1 MTSRQVS
8 IRPDNIPSS
17 GNISFKNGFPIISF
31 TIQSQAGI
39 LDPRTIRINGDLNVY
54 RDNLAT
60 PTPPTNEANNP
71 TMDNRLGI
79 YSVFDQLVIR
89 HNKSKQIAEHIRN
102 YGRMMSSMLGVGSSK
117 QSLMSNLGESCLIMP
132 NQKTFFDS
140 VIVGAVTGEP
150 TKTRSASFSAHLSS
164 GFIQS
169 GNLVNLMET
178 SFGGI
183 QIEIHLAPDSQALYG
198 KDGTADT
205 IADAHYRLS
214 NLSLTCEIA
223 DISSDDMSKMAS
235 DTSGEMEFM
244 AITSLYTS
252 VNSTNAQLQYSLGLK
267 GLQSVFMNFCP
278 SSHLNTLTEN
288 GLATTMIS
296 NKLKTQSVFT
306 RIQMLRGGV
315 KYPQEFDIVP
325 NNVDDTGVA
334 VVDPQVVKMFM
345 DAILPETSAVRS
357 SMSSVNNNRHYT
369 LTSDPTAVAPYTE
382 VPNGG
387 ALYGLGCRYSQYNS
401 GQDFSSEQWGIS
413 LESLLTSDNPVS
425 VFLYFKARSRL
436 VWNQSGVQLLQ

>member
-17 GNISFKNGFPIISF
+17 GNISFKNGFPVLSF
-31 TIQSQAGI
+31 TIQSQAGL

-54 RDNLAT
+54 RDNASPT
-60 PTPPTNEANNP
+60 PTPVTDGALNNP

-79 YSVFDQLVIR
+79 YNVFDQLVIR
-89 HNKSKQIAEHIRN
+89 HNKSKQICEHIRN
-102 YGRMMSSMLGVGSSK
+102 YGRMMNSMLGVGSSK
-117 QSLMSNLGESCLIMP
+117 QSLMSNLGETCLIMP
-132 NQKTFFDS
+132 NKDTFFDS
-140 VIVGAVTGEP
+140 VIKGSATHP
-150 TKTRSASFSAHLSS
+150 RTASFSAHISS

-169 GNLVNLMET
+169 GNMINLMET

-183 QIEIHLAPDSQALYG
+183 QIEIHLTPDSQALFG
-198 KDGTADT
+198 SKGVTT
-205 IADAHYRLS
+205 EISDAHYRLA

-223 DISSDDMSKMAS
+223 DIASDQMSKMSS
-235 DTSGEMEFM
+235 DTSGEIEFM

-252 VNSTNAQLQYSLGLK
+252 INSTNAQLQYSLGLK

-278 SSHLNTLTEN
+278 SAHLNTLKQN
-288 GLATTMIS
+288 GMATTMIS
-296 NKLKTQSVFT
+296 NQGKSQSVFT

-325 NNVDDTGVA
+325 NNVDDANTS

-345 DAILPETSAVRS
+345 DSILPETTVVRS
-357 SMSSVNNNRHYT
+357 SMSNVNNNRHYT
-369 LTSDPTAVAPYTE
+369 LDSDPTAVAPYTE

-401 GQDFSSEQWGIS
+401 GQDFSTEQWGIS
-413 LESLLTSDNPVS
+413 LETLLQTDNPIS

-436 VWNQSGVQLLQ
+436 VWNANGVQLLQ